1 MDLFE
6 ELENM
11 AINAVDECDT
21 GLEPSEI
28 EITRWQNL
36 FAYTPSE
43 AVEKIKKQR
52 CDYSRNRVSDGHWEL
67 VRAEREAQG
76 YSREA
81 YEHEIESSGKPGP
94 SQHEQSPN
102 ASQSRAEATYIV
114 LLEGMLDTPEKIR
127 DAAGLAQL
135 PGVTQGISETGQA
148 AFCRINGKTKQSIE
162 LWLSG
167 QKSTFHPTF
176 IRLSTAK
183 KDLSPSSIHPTLG
196 LDATLPQHRA
206 PSAHIAP
213 LQDEYPVWYFFYGTL
228 ADSSFLKDLLSLPKP
243 ATLIPA
249 RISRGVVRT
258 WGGRYNALT
267 DGATTDCVR
276 GSAYLVTD
284 KEREEALLL
293 YETEMYEVVRC
304 EIVMGWER
312 VRGLT
317 FRFAGAL

>member
-1 MDLFE
+1 MDLF

-43 AVEKIKKQR
+43 AVEKIKKQW

-76 YSREA
+76 FSREA

-94 SQHEQSPN
+94 SQHEQSPK
-102 ASQSRAEATYIV
+102 ASQSRAEATYII
-114 LLEGMLDTPEKIR
+114 LLEEVLDNPEKIR
-127 DAAGLAQL
+127 DAAGLAEL
-135 PGVTQGISETGQA
+135 PEVTQATSETGKA
-148 AFCRINGKTKQSIE
+148 AYCRINGETKQSIE
-162 LWLSG
+162 LWLSS
-167 QKSTFHPTF
+167 QKSPFHPTF

-228 ADSSFLKDLLSLPKP
+228 ADSTFLTELLALSEP
-243 ATLIPA
+243 AILIPA
-249 RISRGVVRT
+249 SISRGVVRT
-258 WGGRYNALT
+258 WGGRYNALV
-267 DGATTDCVR
+267 DGAAIDCVR
-276 GSAYLVTD
+276 GSAYRVTSR
-284 KEREEALLL
+284 EREEALLL

-304 EIVMGWER
+304 EIVMGGER
-312 VRGLT
+312 VSGLT